1 MAQAIEIVEVGPR
14 DGLQSE
20 PEILSTATKLQL
32 IQRLVDA
39 GLRRIEVAS
48 FVNPKRVP
56 QMADA
61 EAVLSALPK
70 IPGVQYV
77 GLMLNRKGFDRAL
90 AASCGEIGMVVAAT
104 DSFSERNQGATMEEA
119 IRSWEEIAPLA
130 REAGIRAQVTISVS
144 FGCPFEGE
152 VPAAR
157 VVEIAR
163 RLARSKPLEIALA
176 DTIGVAVPSQVS
188 ALIEQVRAAVGEVPL
203 RCHFHNTRN
212 TAVANAYA
220 AVLAGVKTLDASVG
234 GVGGCPFAP
243 NATGNVGTE
252 DLVYMLSRAGYD
264 TGIDLARLIE
274 AAHWLQEQRGKPV
287 PSMVSKA
294 GGFPVG
300 TARTTAA

>member
-1 MAQAIEIVEVGPR
+1 MARAIEIVEVGPR

-20 PEILSTATKLQL
+20 PEVLPTATKLEL
-32 IQRLVDA
+32 INRLVAA
-39 GLRRIEVAS
+39 GLKRLEVAS

-61 EAVLSALPK
+61 EAVLAGLPK
-70 IPGVQYV
+70 VPGVQYV
-77 GLMLNRKGFDRAL
+77 GLVLNKKGFDRAL
-90 AASCGEIGMVVAAT
+90 AAGCTEVGLVTAAT
-104 DSFSERNQGATMEEA
+104 NSFSERNQGATTEEL
-119 IRSWEEIAPLA
+119 IRTIEEIAPLA
-130 REAGIRAQVTISVS
+130 REAGVRMQVTLSTA

-157 VVEIAR
+157 VVEICQ
-163 RLARSKPLEIALA
+163 RLAQSKPLEIALA
-176 DTIGVAVPSQVS
+176 DTIGVAVPSQVT
-188 ALIEQVRAAVGEVPL
+188 ALIEQVRGVVGDVAI

-220 AVLAGVKTLDASVG
+220 AVLAGVSTLDASVG

-264 TGIDLARLIE
+264 TGIDLTKLIDTAR
-274 AAHWLQEQRGKPV
+274 WLGEQRGKPV

-294 GGFPVG
+294 GGFPVV
-300 TARTTAA
+300 TAGASA